1 MTNIIFENI
10 HPTEEKGLYVLTPFS
25 LKEFS
30 EKIEELLKGQGIVLP
45 TIHWKIERDTITM
58 ELTALNQNAFDVG
71 LLLDISDWIEYVKGD
86 NDIYVKL
93 HFKKRLIVI

>member
-10 HPTEEKGLYVLTPFS
+10 HPTEGKGLYTLTAFS

-45 TIHWKIERDTITM
+45 TIHWKIERNTITV
-58 ELTALNQNAFDVG
+58 EFTAVNQNAFAIKT
-71 LLLDISDWIEYVKGD
+71 LLEISDWVEYVKGD